1 MYKNIRERFF
11 IWAIFI
17 LSPLASLVISLKNY
31 RESWVKNVV
40 WAFIVF
46 YGLNFFIY
54 DELMDANRY
63 AEKLKVLNHT
73 EINTENFFG
82 LFFSDEESS
91 YLDFAAPVITFVIA
105 RFTENYAVLFATY
118 AFIFGFFYSR
128 NLWYLLENLEDSIKP
143 ASLIVF
149 IMIALLV
156 PFWSINGFRFWTATQ
171 VFLYG
176 MLPYIFSEKRP
187 KYLIIAS
194 LSVLFHFS
202 YFIPLF
208 LIYFSNAYTKNLTV
222 LFYAFLCSFLF
233 SFVKLQGL
241 QDFLLSHAPD
251 FLHKKLTTYV
261 NQDYA
266 DNLKEAE
273 SGAKWFV
280 ILKGQVV
287 AWFGLFIICYS
298 FILHRN
304 FISSKPILF
313 NSFCMI
319 LYMLIAFNILSA
331 IPSFGRFLL
340 PSYYLAFCFAFLL
353 VENYPKTFLW
363 LRRSIY
369 IASPLLAIYIVFT
382 LRIGLQTI
390 NVLVITSNPIL
401 SIGQQGHA
409 LLDWFKK

>member
-11 IWAIFI
+11 IWAIFL
-17 LSPLASLVISLKNY
+17 LSPLASLVISLKSY

-54 DELMDANRY
+54 DEFMDANRY
-63 AEKLKVLNHT
+63 AEKLKVLHHT
-73 EINTENFFG
+73 EITTENFFG

-105 RFTENYAVLFATY
+105 RFTENYAVLFGTY

-128 NLWYLLENLEDSIKP
+128 NLWYLLENLQEGIKLS
-143 ASLIVF
+143 SLIVF
-149 IMIALLV
+149 LLIALLV

-176 MLPYIFSEKRP
+176 MLPYLFGNKEKR
-187 KYLIIAS
+187 YFLIAC
-194 LSVLFHFS
+194 LSIFFHFS
-202 YFIPLF
+202 FFVPIIIVGCSY
-208 LIYFSNAYTKNLTV
+208 AYTKNLTV

-233 SFVKLQGL
+233 SFIQLQGL
-241 QDFLLSHAPD
+241 QNFLLSHAPD

-266 DNLKEAE
+266 DNLKEAG

-280 ILKGQVV
+280 VLKGQVV
-287 AWFGLFIICYS
+287 AWFSLFIICYS

-304 FISSKPILF
+304 FISSKPVLF
-313 NSFCMI
+313 NVFCMV
-319 LYMLIAFNILSA
+319 LYMLIAFNIFSA

-340 PSYYLAFCFAFLL
+340 PSYYLTFCFAFLL
-353 VENYPKTFLW
+353 VQNYPSKFLW
-363 LRRSIY
+363 LRRSIF
-369 IASPLLAIYIVFT
+369 IASPLLAVYIVYT

-390 NVLVITSNPIL
+390 NVLIITSNPIL
-401 SIGQQGHA
+401 SIGQQGYA